1 MNYNYFDGQLITVY
15 IYVNQNITVMENDK
29 KNNSEK
35 QKQSIEEQAIN
46 KKGQEADGK
55 EINHQVKQRKEQHQ
69 PRDTA

>member
-1 MNYNYFDGQLITVY
+1 MYDNCVENFKMQWY
-15 IYVNQNITVMENDK
+15 IYVKLKICIMDRDK
-29 KNNSEK
+29 NEKNK

-46 KKGQEADGK
+46 KKEKEADGR

>member
-1 MNYNYFDGQLITVY
+1 MI
-15 IYVNQNITVMENDK
+15 MEDDK